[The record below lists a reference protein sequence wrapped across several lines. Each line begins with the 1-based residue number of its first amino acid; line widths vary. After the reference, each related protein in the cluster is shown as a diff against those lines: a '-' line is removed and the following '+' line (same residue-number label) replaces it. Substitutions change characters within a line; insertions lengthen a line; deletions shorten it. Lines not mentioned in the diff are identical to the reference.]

1 VSALT
6 WTASNETGV
15 IAPLRL
21 DARTNRWHVRL
32 VRNVCHVP
40 RGLCVSPVP
49 FTQVIRGTD
58 GRYSCDDARAGRLLG
73 VPYRWVMPWF
83 DLFMMRKQFL
93 NLRRL
98 AEKTAVAAA

>member
-1 VSALT
+1 ML
-6 WTASNETGV
+6 
-15 IAPLRL
+15 
-21 DARTNRWHVRL
+21 ARIDGTCDSSGTYVTFREDY
-32 VRNVCHVP
+32 
-40 RGLCVSPVP
+40 VSPVP

-98 AEKTAVAAA
+98 AEKTAAAAA

>member
-1 VSALT
+1 ML
-6 WTASNETGV
+6 
-15 IAPLRL
+15 
-21 DARTNRWHVRL
+21 ARIDGTCDSSGTYVTFREA
-32 VRNVCHVP
+32 
-40 RGLCVSPVP
+40 CVSPVP

-73 VPYRWVMPWF
+73 APYRWVMPWF

-98 AEKTAVAAA
+98 AEKTAAAAA

>member
-1 VSALT
+1 ML
-6 WTASNETGV
+6 
-15 IAPLRL
+15 
-21 DARTNRWHVRL
+21 ARIDGTCDSSGTYVAFREA
-32 VRNVCHVP
+32 
-40 RGLCVSPVP
+40 CVSPVP

-93 NLRRL
+93 NLKRL
-98 AEKTAVAAA
+98 AEKTAAAAA